1 MQADLICIDAHAL
14 NLVSAHEP
22 IAAAL
27 HVNAANIK
35 AVMIARQWRKREYS
49 LLAAN
54 VDEVKS
60 QDVES
65 GERLLAQVSGP
76 IAD

>member
-1 MQADLICIDAHAL
+1 MQLCGIPSPA
-14 NLVSAHEP
+14 SSSP
-22 IAAAL
+22 
-27 HVNAANIK
+27 VNAANIE
-35 AVMIARQWRKREYS
+35 AVIIAGQWRKRDHS

-60 QDVES
+60 QLVES